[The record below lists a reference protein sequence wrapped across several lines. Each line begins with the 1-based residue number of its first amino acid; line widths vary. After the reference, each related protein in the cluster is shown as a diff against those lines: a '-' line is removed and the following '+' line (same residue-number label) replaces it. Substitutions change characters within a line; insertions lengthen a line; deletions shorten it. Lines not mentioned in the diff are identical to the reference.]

1 MNATRPVGANE
12 SAGDQRQRGAQVI
25 ERLRQTLGADIIKDS
40 SEADFARHSSDFTNV
55 MPADIPLP
63 GIAYPRTTQQVS
75 QIMQICNEE
84 RWPVVPQG
92 GLTSLCAGGLADR
105 PCLLLSMERMRGV
118 EELDEAGRTMTVLA
132 GTVLET
138 VQVAADEAG
147 FLFPLDLGGRG
158 TAQVGGNAST
168 NAGGN
173 RVLRYGM
180 IRDLILGI
188 EAVLADGTIVS
199 SLNVMI
205 KNNAGYDL
213 KHLFIGSE
221 GTLGVIT
228 RLVLK
233 LFPKPRSACTAVV
246 AVEDYA
252 ATLELLKQCNS
263 AFAST
268 LSAFEVMWPD
278 FYQIGTT
285 ALGRQPPLPHG
296 YNIYALIE
304 VLGTDPDRDPDRFEE
319 VLGGMIES
327 GLIKDAVIAQS
338 DKQRQEIWAV
348 RDCPGEWSTGVHWPQ
363 VAFDVSLPTR
373 KIGDFIPYVRNL
385 LLERWP
391 DCVTVFFGHLADS
404 NLHLSARVP
413 RDPMPE
419 HEMEA
424 LVYKAVGE
432 WGGSITA
439 EHGIGSIKREFL
451 HHCRTPEEL
460 ALMRTLK
467 QAMDPNNILNPGKVI

>member
-1 MNATRPVGANE
+1 MTAVIEATQD
-12 SAGDQRQRGAQVI
+12 AGRGAAVI
-25 ERLRQTLGADIIKDS
+25 ARLKAELGADIIKDAA
-40 SEADFARHSSDFTNV
+40 EADFARHGRDMTNV
-55 MPADIPLP
+55 MPEGIDLP

-75 QIMQICNEE
+75 RIMAICNEE
-84 RWPVVPQG
+84 RYPVVPQG
-92 GLTSLCAGGLADR
+92 GLTSLAAGALADR
-105 PCLLLSMERMRGV
+105 PCLLLSLERMRGI

-180 IRDLILGI
+180 MRDLILGC

-228 RLVLK
+228 RLVLR
-233 LFPKPRSACTAVV
+233 LFPKPTTACTAVV
-246 AVEDYA
+246 AVEDYD
-252 ATLELLKQCNS
+252 ATLQLLKQCNA

-278 FYQIGTT
+278 FYQLGTT
-285 ALGRQPPLPHG
+285 AVGRQPPLPHG
-296 YNIYALIE
+296 YPVYVLVEI
-304 VLGTDPDRDPDRFEE
+304 LGTDPERDGERFEQ
-319 VLGGMIES
+319 VLGGMVES
-327 GLIKDAVIAQS
+327 GLVKDAVIAQS
-338 DKQRQEIWAV
+338 DKQRSEIWAV
-348 RDCPGEWSTGVHWPQ
+348 RDSPGEWHQGSHWPQ

-373 KIGDFIPYVRNL
+373 KIGDFIPYVRDL
-385 LLERWP
+385 LLAKWP
-391 DCVTVFFGHLADS
+391 DCVTMFFGHLADS

-419 HEMEA
+419 KEMEEI
-424 LVYKAVGE
+424 VYAAVGE

-439 EHGIGSIKREFL
+439 EHGIGSVKRDFL
-451 HHCRTPEEL
+451 HFSRTPEEI

-467 QAMDPNNILNPGKVI
+467 KAMDPNNILNPGKVI

>member
-1 MNATRPVGANE
+1 MTAAPVATQDGGRGVAVIARLKAELG
-12 SAGDQRQRGAQVI
+12 GDIV
-25 ERLRQTLGADIIKDS
+25 KDAA
-40 SEADFARHSSDFTNV
+40 EADFARHMTDFTNV
-55 MPADIPLP
+55 MPDGIDLP
-63 GIAYPRTTQQVS
+63 GIAYPRTTEQVS
-75 QIMQICNEE
+75 RIMAICNEE
-84 RWPVVPQG
+84 RYPVVPQG

-105 PCLLLSMERMRGV
+105 PCVLLSLERMRGI

-180 IRDLILGI
+180 MRDLILGC
-188 EAVLADGTIVS
+188 EAVLADGTVIR

-221 GTLGVIT
+221 GTLGIIT
-228 RLVLK
+228 RLVLR
-233 LFPKPRSACTAVV
+233 LFPKPTTACTAVL
-246 AVEDYA
+246 AVEDYP
-252 ATLELLKQCNS
+252 ATLELLKQCNA

-278 FYQIGTT
+278 FYRLGTT
-285 ALGRQPPLPHG
+285 AVGRQPPLPHG
-296 YNIYALIE
+296 YPVYVLVEI
-304 VLGTDPDRDPDRFEE
+304 LGTDPERDPERFEQ
-319 VLGGMIES
+319 VLGGMIER
-327 GLIKDAVIAQS
+327 GLVKDAVIAQS

-348 RDCPGEWSTGVHWPQ
+348 RDSPGEWHQGEHWPQ
-363 VAFDVSLPTR
+363 IAFDVSLPTR
-373 KIGDFIPYVRNL
+373 KIGDFIPYVRDL
-385 LLERWP
+385 LRAEWP
-391 DCVTVFFGHLADS
+391 DCVTMFFGHLADS

-419 HEMEA
+419 KEMEE
-424 LVYKAVGE
+424 LVYRAVGE

-451 HHCRTPEEL
+451 HFCRTPEEL

-467 QAMDPNNILNPGKVI
+467 AAMDPNNILNPGKVI

>member
-1 MNATRPVGANE
+1 MASVIDAEQNVE
-12 SAGDQRQRGAQVI
+12 RGAAVI
-25 ERLRQTLGADIIKDS
+25 ARLKAELGGDIVKDAA
-40 SEADFARHSSDFTNV
+40 EADFGRHSSDFTNV
-55 MPADIPLP
+55 MVEGVALP
-63 GIAYPRTTQQVS
+63 GIAYPRTTQHVS
-75 QIMQICNEE
+75 RILAICNEE
-84 RWPVVPQG
+84 KYPVVPQG

-105 PCLLLSMERMRGV
+105 PCLLLSMERMRGI

-180 IRDLILGI
+180 MRDLILGM
-188 EAVLADGTIVS
+188 EAVLADGTVIS
-199 SLNVMI
+199 ALNVMI

-228 RLVLK
+228 RLVLR
-233 LFPKPRSACTAVV
+233 LFPKPKTACTAVV
-246 AVEDYA
+246 AVEDYD
-252 ATLELLKQCNS
+252 ATLELLKQCNA

-285 ALGRQPPLPHG
+285 AVGRQPPLPHG
-296 YNIYALIE
+296 YNVYVLVE
-304 VLGTDPDRDPDRFEE
+304 MLGTDPDRDPERFEE

-327 GLIKDAVIAQS
+327 GLVQDAVIAQS
-338 DKQRQEIWAV
+338 DTQRKEIWAV
-348 RDCPGEWSTGVHWPQ
+348 RDCPGEWHQGPHWPQ

-373 KIGDFIPYVRNL
+373 LIGDFIPYVRDL
-385 LLERWP
+385 LLAKWP
-391 DCVTVFFGHLADS
+391 DCKTMFFGHLADS

-424 LVYKAVGE
+424 LVYQAVGE

-451 HHCRTPEEL
+451 HHSRTAQEI

-467 QAMDPNNILNPGKVI
+467 MAMDPNGILNPGKVI

>member
-12 SAGDQRQRGAQVI
+12 SARDQRQRGAQVI

-180 IRDLILGI
+180 MRDLILGI

-246 AVEDYA
+246 AVENYA

>member
-1 MNATRPVGANE
+1 MTQATLDERLQSFADE
-12 SAGDQRQRGAQVI
+12 AQRGAHVI
-25 ERLRQTLGADIIKDS
+25 ARLRRALGADIVKDGTDG
-40 SEADFARHSSDFTNV
+40 DFARHVSDFTNV

-63 GIAYPRTTQQVS
+63 GIAYPRTTEQVS
-75 QIMQICNEE
+75 QIMAICNEE
-84 RWPVVPQG
+84 HWPVVPQG

-105 PCLLLSMERMRGV
+105 PCLLLSLERMRGI
-118 EELDEAGRTMTVLA
+118 EELDEAGRTMTVQA

-138 VQVAADEAG
+138 VQRAADEAG

-158 TAQVGGNAST
+158 TAQVGGNAAT

-180 IRDLILGI
+180 MRDLILGV
-188 EAVLADGTIVS
+188 EAVLPDGTIIS

-228 RLVLK
+228 RLVLRM
-233 LFPKPRSACTAVV
+233 FPKPRSACTAVV

-296 YNIYALIE
+296 YSVYALVE
-304 VLGTDPDRDPDRFEE
+304 VLGTDPERDPERFEE

-327 GLIKDAVIAQS
+327 GLVKDAVIAQS

-348 RDCPGEWSTGVHWPQ
+348 RDCPGEWHKGVHWPQ

-373 KIGDFIPYVRNL
+373 KIGDFIPYVRDL

-467 QAMDPNNILNPGKVI
+467 RAMDPNNILNPGKVI

>member
-1 MNATRPVGANE
+1 MGMTAVMQTTQDAQQD
-12 SAGDQRQRGAQVI
+12 AARGAAVI
-25 ERLRQTLGADIIKDS
+25 ARLKAELGADIIKDAT
-40 SEADFARHSSDFTNV
+40 EADFARHRSDMTNV
-55 MPADIPLP
+55 MPEGIDLP

-75 QIMQICNEE
+75 QILRICNEA
-84 RWPVVPQG
+84 RYPVVPQG

-105 PCLLLSMERMRGV
+105 PCLLLSLERMRGI

-138 VQVAADEAG
+138 VQVAVDEAG

-180 IRDLILGI
+180 MRDLILGI

-228 RLVLK
+228 RLVLR
-233 LFPKPRSACTAVV
+233 LFPKPLSACTAVV

-252 ATLELLKQCNS
+252 ATLELLRQSNS

-296 YNIYALIE
+296 YNVY
-304 VLGTDPDRDPDRFEE
+304 VLVEILGSDPERDPERFEE

-327 GLIKDAVIAQS
+327 GLVQDAVIAQS

-348 RDCPGEWSTGVHWPQ
+348 RDCPGEWHTGVHWPQ

-373 KIGDFIPYVRNL
+373 KIGDFIPYVRDL
-385 LLERWP
+385 LLEKWP

-451 HHCRTPEEL
+451 PFCRTPEEL

-467 QAMDPNNILNPGKVI
+467 TAMDPNNILNPGKVI

>member
-1 MNATRPVGANE
+1 MTSAIEATQDAGKGA
-12 SAGDQRQRGAQVI
+12 AVI
-25 ERLRQTLGADIIKDS
+25 ARLKEALGADIIKDAA
-40 SEADFARHSSDFTNV
+40 EADFARHTTDFTNV
-55 MPADIPLP
+55 MKPGIELP
-63 GIAYPRTTQQVS
+63 GIAYPRTTEQVS
-75 QIMQICNEE
+75 RIMAICNEE
-84 RWPVVPQG
+84 HYPVVPQG

-105 PCLLLSMERMRGV
+105 PCLLLSMERMRGI

-138 VQVAADEAG
+138 VQIAADEAG

-180 IRDLILGI
+180 MRDLILGC
-188 EAVLADGTIVS
+188 EAVMADGTVIS

-233 LFPKPRSACTAVV
+233 MFPKPTTACTAVV
-246 AVEDYA
+246 AVEDYE
-252 ATLELLKQCNS
+252 ATLQLLKQSNA

-278 FYQIGTT
+278 FYQQGTT
-285 ALGRQPPLPHG
+285 KVGRQPPLPHG
-296 YNIYALIE
+296 YPVYVLIE
-304 VLGTDPDRDPDRFEE
+304 ILGTDPERDPERFEE
-319 VLGGMIES
+319 ILGGMIES
-327 GLIKDAVIAQS
+327 GLVKDAVIAQS

-348 RDCPGEWSTGVHWPQ
+348 RDSPGEWHQGEHWPQ

-373 KIGDFIPYVRNL
+373 KIGDFIPYVRDL
-385 LLERWP
+385 LLAKWP
-391 DCVTVFFGHLADS
+391 DCVTMFFGHLADS

-419 HEMEA
+419 YEMEA
-424 LVYKAVGE
+424 LVYQAVGE

-439 EHGIGSIKREFL
+439 EHGIGTIKREFL
-451 HHCRTPEEL
+451 HHSRTPQEL
-460 ALMRTLK
+460 DLMRLLK
-467 QAMDPNNILNPGKVI
+467 KTMDPNDILNPGKVI

>member
-1 MNATRPVGANE
+1 MTAVIEATQDA
-12 SAGDQRQRGAQVI
+12 SRGAAVI
-25 ERLRQTLGADIIKDS
+25 ARLKAALGEDIVKDAS
-40 SEADFARHSSDFTNV
+40 QADFARHTTDFTNV
-55 MPADIPLP
+55 MPATIALP
-63 GIAYPRTTQQVS
+63 GIAYPRTTEQVS
-75 QIMQICNEE
+75 QILKICNEE
-84 RWPVVPQG
+84 RYPVVPQG

-105 PCLLLSMERMRGV
+105 PCVLLSMERMRGI

-138 VQVAADEAG
+138 VQIAADEAG

-180 IRDLILGI
+180 MRDLILGV
-188 EAVLADGTIVS
+188 EAVLADGTIIS

-228 RLVLK
+228 RLVLRM
-233 LFPKPRSACTAVV
+233 FPKPTTACTAVV
-246 AVEDYA
+246 AVEDYD
-252 ATLELLKQCNS
+252 ATLQLLKQCNA

-278 FYQIGTT
+278 FYHLGT
-285 ALGRQPPLPHG
+285 AAVGRQPPLAPG
-296 YNIYALIE
+296 YNVYVLIE
-304 VLGTDPDRDPDRFEE
+304 ILGTDPARDTERFEE
-319 VLGGMIES
+319 VLGGMMES
-327 GLIKDAVIAQS
+327 GLVQDAVIAQS

-348 RDCPGEWSTGVHWPQ
+348 RDSPGEWHQGGHWPQ

-373 KIGDFIPYVRNL
+373 KIGDFIPYVRDL
-385 LLERWP
+385 LLKEWP
-391 DCVTVFFGHLADS
+391 DCVTMFFGHLADS

-419 HEMEA
+419 YEMEA

-451 HHCRTPEEL
+451 HYSRTPEEL

-467 QAMDPNNILNPGKVI
+467 AAMDPNNILNPGKVL

>member
-1 MNATRPVGANE
+1 MTQATLDERLQSFADE
-12 SAGDQRQRGAQVI
+12 AQRGAQVI
-25 ERLRQTLGADIIKDS
+25 ARLRQALGADIVKDGTDG
-40 SEADFARHSSDFTNV
+40 DFARHVSDFTNV

-63 GIAYPRTTQQVS
+63 GIAYPRTTEQVS
-75 QIMQICNEE
+75 QIMAICNEE
-84 RWPVVPQG
+84 HWPVVPQG

-105 PCLLLSMERMRGV
+105 PCLLLSLERMRGI

-138 VQVAADEAG
+138 VQRAADEAG

-158 TAQVGGNAST
+158 TAQVGGNAAT

-180 IRDLILGI
+180 MRDLILGV
-188 EAVLADGTIVS
+188 EAVLPDGTIVS

-228 RLVLK
+228 RLVLRM
-233 LFPKPRSACTAVV
+233 FPKPRSACTAVV

-296 YNIYALIE
+296 YSVYALVE
-304 VLGTDPDRDPDRFEE
+304 VLGTDPERDAERFEE

-327 GLIKDAVIAQS
+327 GLVKDAVIAQS
-338 DKQRQEIWAV
+338 DKQRQDIWAV
-348 RDCPGEWSTGVHWPQ
+348 RDCPGEWHKGVHWPQ

-467 QAMDPNNILNPGKVI
+467 RAMDPNNILNPGKVI

>member
-1 MNATRPVGANE
+1 MSNE
-12 SAGDQRQRGAQVI
+12 AFQREAERGRTVI
-25 ERLRQTLGADIIKDS
+25 ERLQRELGTDIVKGAH
-40 SEADFARHSSDFTNV
+40 EADFGRHSSDFTNV
-55 MPADIPLP
+55 MQPDIPLP
-63 GIAYPRTTQQVS
+63 GIAYPRTTEQVS
-75 QIMQICNEE
+75 QIMRICNEE
-84 RWPVVPQG
+84 RWPMVPQG
-92 GLTSLCAGGLADR
+92 GLTSLCAGALADR
-105 PCLLLSMERMRGV
+105 PCLLLSLERMRGI

-132 GTVLET
+132 GTILET

-158 TAQVGGNAST
+158 SAQVGGNAST

-180 IRDLILGI
+180 MRDLILGV

-228 RLVLK
+228 RLILRM
-233 LFPKPRSACTAVV
+233 FPKPRSACTAVV

-263 AFAST
+263 AFSST

-285 ALGRQPPLPHG
+285 GLGRQAPLAHG
-296 YNIYALIE
+296 YNVYVLVE
-304 VLGTDPDRDPDRFEE
+304 VLGTDPERDPERFEE
-319 VLGGMIES
+319 VLGQLIES
-327 GLIKDAVIAQS
+327 GLIQDAVIAQS
-338 DKQRQEIWAV
+338 DKQRQDIWAV
-348 RDCPGEWSTGVHWPQ
+348 RDCPGEWHKGVHWPQ

-373 KIGDFIPYVRNL
+373 KIGDFIPYIRER

-404 NLHLSARVP
+404 NLHLSLRVP
-413 RDPMPE
+413 QNPMPE
-419 HEMEA
+419 HEMEE

-439 EHGIGSIKREFL
+439 EHGIGRIKREFL
-451 HHCRTPEEL
+451 HYCRTPEEL
-460 ALMRTLK
+460 MLMRTLK
-467 QAMDPNNILNPGKVI
+467 QAMDPHNILNPGKVL

>member
-1 MNATRPVGANE
+1 MTQATLDERLQSFADE
-12 SAGDQRQRGAQVI
+12 AQRGAQVI
-25 ERLRQTLGADIIKDS
+25 ARLRQALGADIVKDGTDG
-40 SEADFARHSSDFTNV
+40 DFARHVSDFTNV

-63 GIAYPRTTQQVS
+63 GIAYPRTTEQVS
-75 QIMQICNEE
+75 QIMAICNEE
-84 RWPVVPQG
+84 HWPVVPQG

-105 PCLLLSMERMRGV
+105 PCLLLSLERMRGI

-138 VQVAADEAG
+138 VQRAADEAG

-158 TAQVGGNAST
+158 TAQVGGNAAT

-180 IRDLILGI
+180 MRDLILGV
-188 EAVLADGTIVS
+188 EAVLPDGTIVS

-228 RLVLK
+228 RLVLRM
-233 LFPKPRSACTAVV
+233 FPKPRSACTAVV

-296 YNIYALIE
+296 YSVYALVE
-304 VLGTDPDRDPDRFEE
+304 VLGTDPERDAERFEE

-327 GLIKDAVIAQS
+327 GLVKDAVIAQS
-338 DKQRQEIWAV
+338 DKQRQDIWAV
-348 RDCPGEWSTGVHWPQ
+348 RDCPGEWHKGVHWPQ

-373 KIGDFIPYVRNL
+373 KIGDFIPYVRDL

-467 QAMDPNNILNPGKVI
+467 RAMDPNNILNPGKVI

>member
-1 MNATRPVGANE
+1 MASTIEMQPR
-12 SAGDQRQRGAQVI
+12 STQGDEVI
-25 ERLRQTLGADIIKDS
+25 ARLKAELGADIIKDAA
-40 SEADFARHSSDFTNV
+40 EADFARHSADFTNV
-55 MPADIPLP
+55 MPQGIALP

-75 QIMQICNEE
+75 QIMRICNEA
-84 RWPVVPQG
+84 RYPVVPQG
-92 GLTSLCAGGLADR
+92 GMTSLCAGALADR
-105 PCLLLSMERMRGV
+105 PCLLLSLERMRGI

-132 GTVLET
+132 GTILET
-138 VQVAADEAG
+138 VQIAADEAG
-147 FLFPLDLGGRG
+147 YFFPLDLGGRG
-158 TAQVGGNAST
+158 SAQVGGNAST

-180 IRDLILGI
+180 MRDLILGA
-188 EAVLADGTIVS
+188 EVVLADGTIVS

-233 LFPKPRSACTAVV
+233 LFPKPHSACTAVV
-246 AVEDYA
+246 AIEDYA
-252 ATLELLKQCNS
+252 ATLQLLKQCNS
-263 AFAST
+263 AFSST

-278 FYQIGTT
+278 FYELGTT
-285 ALGRQPPLPHG
+285 AVGRQPPLPHG
-296 YNIYALIE
+296 YDVYALIE
-304 VLGTDPDRDPDRFEE
+304 ILGTDPERDAERFEE
-319 VLGGMIES
+319 VLGGMMES
-327 GLIKDAVIAQS
+327 GLVKDAVIAQS
-338 DKQRQEIWAV
+338 DKQREEIWAV
-348 RDCPGEWSTGVHWPQ
+348 RDSPGEWSQGAHWPQ

-373 KIGDFIPYVRNL
+373 KIGDFIPYVRDL
-385 LLERWP
+385 LLARWP
-391 DCVTVFFGHLADS
+391 DCKTMFFGHLADS

-413 RDPMPE
+413 HDPMPE

-424 LVYKAVGE
+424 LVYAAVGE

-451 HHCRTPEEL
+451 HHSRTPEEL

-467 QAMDPNNILNPGKVI
+467 QALDPNNILNPGKVL

>member
-1 MNATRPVGANE
+1 MTQATLDERGQGFADE
-12 SAGDQRQRGAQVI
+12 AQRGAHVI
-25 ERLRQTLGADIIKDS
+25 ARLRQALGADIVKDRTDG
-40 SEADFARHSSDFTNV
+40 DFARHVSDFTNV

-63 GIAYPRTTQQVS
+63 GIAYPRTTEQVS
-75 QIMQICNEE
+75 QIMAICNEE

-105 PCLLLSMERMRGV
+105 PCLLLSLERMRGI

-138 VQVAADEAG
+138 VQRAADEAG

-158 TAQVGGNAST
+158 TAQVGGNAAT

-180 IRDLILGI
+180 MRDLILGV
-188 EAVLADGTIVS
+188 EAVLPDGTIIS

-228 RLVLK
+228 RLVLRM
-233 LFPKPRSACTAVV
+233 FPKPRSACTAVV

-296 YNIYALIE
+296 YSVYALVE
-304 VLGTDPDRDPDRFEE
+304 VLGTDPERDPERFEE
-319 VLGGMIES
+319 VLGGMIEA
-327 GLIKDAVIAQS
+327 GLVKDAVIAQS

-348 RDCPGEWSTGVHWPQ
+348 RDCPGEWHKGVHWPQ

-467 QAMDPNNILNPGKVI
+467 RAMDPNNILNPGKVI

>member
-1 MNATRPVGANE
+1 MTQATLDERGQGFADE
-12 SAGDQRQRGAQVI
+12 AQRGAHVI
-25 ERLRQTLGADIIKDS
+25 ARLRQALGADIVKDGTDG
-40 SEADFARHSSDFTNV
+40 DFARHVSDFTNV

-63 GIAYPRTTQQVS
+63 GIAYPRTTEQVS
-75 QIMQICNEE
+75 QIMAICNEE

-105 PCLLLSMERMRGV
+105 PCLLLSLERMRGI

-138 VQVAADEAG
+138 VQRAADEAG

-158 TAQVGGNAST
+158 TAQVGGNAAT

-180 IRDLILGI
+180 MRDLILGV
-188 EAVLADGTIVS
+188 EAVLPDGTIIS

-228 RLVLK
+228 RLVLRM
-233 LFPKPRSACTAVV
+233 FPKPRSACTAVV

-296 YNIYALIE
+296 YSVYALVE
-304 VLGTDPDRDPDRFEE
+304 VLGTDPERDPERFEE

-327 GLIKDAVIAQS
+327 GLVKDAVIAQS
-338 DKQRQEIWAV
+338 DKQRQDIWAV
-348 RDCPGEWSTGVHWPQ
+348 RDCPGEWHKGVHWPQ

-373 KIGDFIPYVRNL
+373 KIGDFIPYVRDL

-467 QAMDPNNILNPGKVI
+467 RALDPNNILNPGKVI